1 MSECIM
7 VGCDL
12 HDRSMLL
19 KWAVGK
25 EPSRKLTFA
34 NTPERRCRM
43 IELLHDRAEL
53 LGVERIVFAY
63 EASCLGYILHDE
75 LQEAGIECYVLAPTG
90 MARSP
95 KHVRRKTDE
104 KDAEQILDVLRAHE
118 LAGAALPGIWV
129 PDEQTRQDRQVVRRR
144 LELGE
149 RVGRLKTRITH
160 LLKLHGVSRPE
171 AAERWS
177 VADRRWMRELKVE
190 HLGHGVVVALDSLL
204 RELEFTETEL
214 ALQDRNVQAL
224 AQGKRYRTPAAEL
237 DDLTGVG
244 LLTAMVFLTEM
255 GRMSRFSNRRQVAD
269 YLGLAPASR
278 ETGEQAD
285 CKGHITKQG
294 PARVRKVLC
303 QAVWALLGH
312 DKHET
317 ALHEQITAGK
327 KERRKTATVALM
339 RRLGIRM
346 WHVAREAQQR
356 CGCFAPAAATAR
368 RACAAVCRAPDC
380 RYGVKDTTRLPEGAF
395 LLDTSAVEEQAPG
408 KPVIL

>member
-1 MSECIM
+1 MSDCIM

-19 KWAVGK
+19 KWTVGK
-25 EPSRKLTFA
+25 EPGKKLTFA
-34 NTPERRCRM
+34 NTPERRRRM
-43 IELLHDRAEL
+43 IELVHDKAEAR
-53 LGVERIVFAY
+53 GVERIVFAY
-63 EASCLGYILHDE
+63 EASCLGYTLHDE
-75 LQEAGIECYVLAPTG
+75 LQEAGIECHVLAPTG

-104 KDAEQILDVLRAHE
+104 KDAEQILDLLRAHV

-129 PDEQTRQDRQVVRRR
+129 PDDQTRQDRMILRRR
-144 LELGE
+144 LELGQ

-171 AAERWS
+171 GVQRWG
-177 VADRRWMRELKVE
+177 VADRCWMRELTAKE
-190 HLGHGVVVALDSLL
+190 IGYGVMLALDSLL
-204 RELEFTETEL
+204 RELEFTEAEL
-214 ALQDRNVQAL
+214 AIQDQNVQAL
-224 AQGKRYRTPAAEL
+224 AKGERYRAPAAEL

-278 ETGEQAD
+278 ETGQQAD
-285 CKGHITKQG
+285 RKGHITKQG
-294 PARVRKVLC
+294 PGRVRKVLC

-312 DKHET
+312 DEHET
-317 ALHEQITAGK
+317 ALHEKITAGK

-339 RRLGIRM
+339 RRLAIRM
-346 WHVAREAQQR
+346 WHIAREAQKR
-356 CGCFAPAAATAR
+356 CGCFEAAAVAAR
-368 RACAAVCRAPDC
+368 RACATVCPAPDC
-380 RYGVKDTTRLPEGAF
+380 SYGVKDTTRLPEGAF
-395 LLDTSAVEEQAPG
+395 LLDTSAVDEQASG
-408 KPVIL
+408 KPLLL